1 MPQPLTSTIFHCDKS
16 IQPVINYSYGVLGAV
31 TEEKSNKLD
40 IESVS
45 SDTDFLREQTTDL
58 DAGKG
63 DNDEIVDGDIMVKGI
78 QCSVLTDAG
87 VIENVEIYDYNERG
101 T

>member
-1 MPQPLTSTIFHCDKS
+1 
-16 IQPVINYSYGVLGAV
+16 
-31 TEEKSNKLD
+31 
-40 IESVS
+40 
-45 SDTDFLREQTTDL
+45 
-58 DAGKG
+58 
-63 DNDEIVDGDIMVKGI
+63 MVKGI